1 LNIFGED
8 MRPLDVVAP
17 PRPLRI
23 AHVITRLINGGAD
36 ENTVISCNQAVRS
49 GHHVTLI
56 HGAETR
62 PEILTTVDEPVE
74 TVALPSLVRPIAPLT
89 DVRALWGL
97 VRTFHRLKPDVVHTH
112 TSKAGILG
120 RLAARAASVPVV
132 VHGVHIVPFVNVGR
146 LEAVAYLRA
155 ERAVQGMTDAF
166 IDVSAGVR
174 DLCVQAGVG
183 VADRHHVVESGFD
196 LSRFRAAA
204 PPVDWRD
211 LLRIEPDDPPP
222 PVVLMLAVFEARK
235 RHAEFLERIPRVV
248 AHSPRV
254 RFVFAGDG
262 PLRDAIEARIRA
274 LGIERNVVL
283 TGFYGHPE
291 QLIALADLC
300 LIASVREG
308 LPRVLMQY
316 LAGGK
321 PVVATDLPCIDD
333 VLRHDVNGLI
343 AGSDDLDGLADAVLA
358 LLDEPAR
365 LARLARGAA
374 ATELSQWDMAR
385 MGGRLEAIYAEVIR
399 ERAGR
404 PVPRPRVTVTL

>member
-1 LNIFGED
+1 LDLVGED
-8 MRPLDVVAP
+8 RRRPNVFAVSG
-17 PRPLRI
+17 PLRV

-36 ENTVISCNQAVRS
+36 ENTVISCNQAVSS

-62 PEILTTVDEPVE
+62 PEIITTVAEPVRTIE
-74 TVALPSLVRPIAPLT
+74 LPSLVRPIAPLS
-89 DVRALWGL
+89 DVRALRGL
-97 VRTFHRLKPDVVHTH
+97 VQTFHRLRPDVVHTH

-120 RLAARAASVPVV
+120 RLAARAARVPVV

-146 LEAVAYLRA
+146 LEAFAYLHA

-174 DLCVQAGVG
+174 DLCVEAGVG
-183 VADRHHVVESGFD
+183 AADRHHVVESGFD
-196 LSRFRAAA
+196 LSRFRVAV
-204 PPVDWRD
+204 PPADWRD
-211 LLRIEPDDPPP
+211 LLRLEPDDPRP

-235 RHAEFLERIPRVV
+235 RHTEFLERIPKIV
-248 AHSPRV
+248 ARSPRV

-262 PLRDAIEARIRA
+262 PLRDGVGARIRT

-283 TGFYGHPE
+283 TGFYQHPE
-291 QLIALADLC
+291 QLIALADIC

-333 VLRHDVNGLI
+333 VLRHHVNGLVVG
-343 AGSDDLDGLADAVLA
+343 ADDLDGLADAVIA

-365 LARLARGAA
+365 RARLARGAA
-374 ATELSQWDMAR
+374 ATELSEWDMAR
-385 MGGRLEAIYAEVIR
+385 MGERMEAIYAEVIR
-399 ERAGR
+399 ERARR
-404 PVPRPRVTVTL
+404 PVPRPRVSVTS

>member
-1 LNIFGED
+1 LDFVGED
-8 MRPLDVVAP
+8 TRHAPPPP

-36 ENTVISCNQAVRS
+36 ENTVISCNQAVRF

-62 PEILTTVDEPVE
+62 PEILTRVDEPVK
-74 TVALPSLVRPIAPLT
+74 TVGLPSLVRPIAPLG
-89 DVRALWGL
+89 DVRALGGL
-97 VRTFHRLKPDVVHTH
+97 VRTFRRLRPDVVHTH

-120 RLAARAASVPVV
+120 RLAARAAGVPVV

-146 LEAVAYLRA
+146 LEAFAYLQA

-166 IDVSAGVR
+166 IDVSPGVR
-174 DLCVQAGVG
+174 DLCVEAGVG
-183 VADRHHVVESGFD
+183 AADRHHVVESGFD
-196 LSRFRAAA
+196 LPRFRAAV

-211 LLRIEPDDPPP
+211 LLRVEPDGPPP
-222 PVVLMLAVFEARK
+222 PVVLMVAVFEARK
-235 RHAEFLERIPRVV
+235 RHTEFLERIPRVV
-248 AHSPRV
+248 ARFPRV

-262 PLRDAIEARIRA
+262 PLRGAVDARIRT

-283 TGFYGHPE
+283 TGFYQHPE
-291 QLIALADLC
+291 QLIALADIC

-333 VLRHDVNGLI
+333 VLRHDVNGLV
-343 AGSDDLDGLADAVLA
+343 AGSDDLDGLADAVVA

-365 LARLARGAA
+365 RARLARGAA
-374 ATELSQWDMAR
+374 ATELSEWDMAR
-385 MGGRLEAIYAEVIR
+385 LGERLESIYAEVIR
-399 ERAGR
+399 ERARR
-404 PVPRPRVTVTL
+404 PVPRPGVSVTS